1 MHRLKLVLL
10 ALAIAM
16 FSFGL
21 VACGDDDDEGDGGDG
36 GVAGGET
43 SLDLTIGDIVPLTG
57 DLADFGPPGQK
68 AADLA
73 VEEINAAIEEV
84 GADHTVT
91 IQHEDEQTTPDGA
104 VSAARKLVD
113 AGATCLAGAWAS
125 SDSIPVARSVS
136 IREGVLQITPA
147 STSSELTPIED
158 DGLLNRVPPADN
170 LQGAVLGQFVSDQ
183 LGEGATVAVAGRN
196 DSYGEGLTGQFIDAY
211 EALGGEVVG
220 GEALLYDPEQ
230 PSYNSEAQEIV
241 SEDPDG
247 YVIVDFPETFLK
259 VGPALAR
266 TGTWDPA
273 KSFVTDGLVSG
284 ALIEGIPDQMEGIRG
299 TAPGTPT
306 EGDPSV
312 AFDELYTSS
321 PPQDVERNTFDGQN
335 FDAVILCYLA
345 AVAAG
350 STEGADMAEVL
361 AGITGPGG
369 DKYTW
374 EQLPE
379 AIEALQ
385 NGDDI
390 DYVGA
395 AGEIDLDE
403 NGDPQEGVYDGL
415 QVKKGS
421 FESITDQFDAAE
433 AAEIGG

>member
-1 MHRLKLVLL
+1 MQRLKLVLL

-21 VACGDDDDEGDGGDG
+21 AACGDDDDEGDGGG
-36 GVAGGET
+36 GEGGET
-43 SLDLTIGDIVPLTG
+43 TLDLTIGDIVPLTG
-57 DLADFGPPGQK
+57 DLADFGPAGQK

-73 VEEINAAIEEV
+73 VEEINAAIKEV

-125 SDSIPVARSVS
+125 TDTVPVARSVS

-147 STSSELTPIED
+147 STSSELTPLED

-170 LQGAVLGQFVSDQ
+170 LQGAVLAQFVSDQ
-183 LGEGATVAVAGRN
+183 LGEGAAVAVAGRN

-211 EALGGEVVG
+211 EALGGEIVG

-230 PSYNSEAQEIV
+230 PSYNSEAQELV
-241 SEDPDG
+241 SENPDG

-259 VGPALAR
+259 VAPSLER
-266 TGTWDPA
+266 TGDWDPA
-273 KSFVTDGLVSG
+273 KTFVTDGLISG
-284 ALIEGIPDQMEGIRG
+284 LLLEEIPDLMEGVRG

-306 EGDPSV
+306 EGDSSV
-312 AFDELYTSS
+312 AFGELFDSS
-321 PPQDVERNTFDGQN
+321 EPRDVERNTFDGQN

-350 STEGADMAEVL
+350 STEGADMAAEL
-361 AGITGPGG
+361 QAITGPGG
-369 DKYTW
+369 DKYSW

-379 AIEALQ
+379 AVEALQ

-403 NGDPQEGVYDGL
+403 NGDPQQGVYDGF
-415 QVKKGS
+415 QVKKGE
-421 FESITDQFDAAE
+421 FTPIVDQFDAAE
-433 AAEIGG
+433 AAEAAGG

>member
-1 MHRLKLVLL
+1 MKRLKLVLFTL
-10 ALAIAM
+10 AFAVLSIGVA
-16 FSFGL
+16 
-21 VACGDDDDEGDGGDG
+21 ACGDDDDDDDGGG
-36 GVAGGET
+36 GGET

-73 VEEINAAIEEV
+73 TAEIEAAIEEV

-91 IQHEDEQTTPDGA
+91 IQHEDEQTTPEGA
-104 VSAARKLVD
+104 TSAARKLAD
-113 AGATCLAGAWAS
+113 AGATCFAGAWAS
-125 SDSIPVARSVS
+125 TDSIPVARSVS
-136 IREGVLQITPA
+136 IREGILQISPA

-170 LQGAVLGQFVSDQ
+170 LQGAVLAEFVTDQ
-183 LGEGATVAVAGRN
+183 LGEGASVAVAGRN

-241 SEDPDG
+241 SSNPDG

-266 TGTWDPA
+266 TGDWDPA
-273 KSFVTDGLVSG
+273 TTFVTDGLVSG
-284 ALIEGIPDQMEGIRG
+284 ALVEEIPDEMEGVRG

-312 AFDELYTSS
+312 AFDELFTSS
-321 PPQDVERNTFDGQN
+321 EPQDVERQTFDGQN

-350 STEGADMAEVL
+350 STDGADMAAALQDV
-361 AGITGPGG
+361 TGPGG

-403 NGDPQEGVYDGL
+403 NGDPTQGVYDGL
-415 QVKKGS
+415 QVKKGA
-421 FESITDQFDAAE
+421 FEPITDQFDAAE
-433 AAEIGG
+433 AAEQTG